1 MIDLINR
8 YIMDK
13 LANEKASTYMMD
25 MKTNFKN
32 VYSGKDIE
40 SLNGEEKQSLIYQLI
55 NYVENYPDM
64 EFTASDLSKRTRV
77 KNIVPKYDRCVAK
90 IADGKQCTRKKRQ
103 GSELCGTHLKGTPH
117 GKLDDVESSSKTKKV
132 VVTAH
137 DIKGIY
143 YYLDDSGNV
152 YHTSDV
158 VQGKTNPRVV
168 AKYTTD
174 ADGVIHI
181 PDFNI

>member
-1 MIDLINR
+1 
-8 YIMDK
+8 MDK
-13 LANEKASTYMMD
+13 LANEKANTYMME
-25 MKTNFKN
+25 MKSNFRN
-32 VYSGKDIE
+32 VYSGKNIE
-40 SLNGEEKQSLIYQLI
+40 SLNVEEKQSLIYQLI
-55 NYVENYPDM
+55 NYVESYPDM

-90 IADGKQCTRKKRQ
+90 IADGKQCTRKKRMEY
-103 GSELCGTHLKGTPH
+103 ELCGTHMKGTPH
-117 GKLDDVESSSKTKKV
+117 GKLDDIESSPKTKKV

-152 YHTSDV
+152 YDTSDV
-158 VQGKTNPRVV
+158 VQGKMNPRIV

-174 ADGVIHI
+174 TNNVIHI
-181 PDFNI
+181 PEFNL